1 MNSIKKMMLSG
12 ALGCLISGM
21 AYADGSSPQP
31 VKPLLARHSSRSRKQ
46 GKTQK
51 LLHELCGPRNRP
63 HLSI

>member
-21 AYADGSSPQP
+21 AYADGSSPQ
-31 VKPLLARHSSRSRKQ
+31 HSSRSRKQ

>member
-12 ALGCLISGM
+12 ALGCLISGRFF
-21 AYADGSSPQP
+21 PP
-31 VKPLLARHSSRSRKQ
+31 TRKPLLARHSSLSRKQ

>member
-21 AYADGSSPQP
+21 AYADGSS
-31 VKPLLARHSSRSRKQ
+31 HSSRSRKQ